1 MPGRQPH
8 RAQTKEVV
16 KRMATV
22 HGVNLSP
29 YVRKVRIALREKG
42 IAYELNP
49 VIPMNVSADFKKI
62 SPLGKIPVYSPREG
76 VDIPDSSVII
86 AYLERVQPKP
96 ALYPEKA
103 EDMARAL
110 FLEEYVDGAF
120 IPAGGTVFF
129 QRFVRPRLLGEA
141 TDEALVNTA
150 LTETMP
156 PMLAYL
162 NEQLG
167 GREFL
172 VGKSLTVADIATVSP
187 FVNLLHVGE
196 KVDAGRY
203 PHLAGYLTRLF
214 ERPSIKELITEEQ
227 QAYSVAA

>member
-1 MPGRQPH
+1 
-8 RAQTKEVV
+8 
-16 KRMATV
+16 MATV

-42 IAYELNP
+42 IEYDINP
-49 VIPMNVSADFKKI
+49 VVPLNVGADFKKI

-76 VDIPDSSVII
+76 VNIPDSSVII

-96 ALYPEKA
+96 ALYPEKP

-110 FLEEYVDGAF
+110 FLEEYIDGAF

-129 QRFVRPRLLGEA
+129 QRFVRPRFLGEA
-141 TDEALVNTA
+141 TDDKLVNTA

-162 NEQLG
+162 NEQLA

-172 VGKSLTVADIATVSP
+172 VGNALSVADIATVSP

-196 KVDAGRY
+196 KVDAGLY
-203 PHLAGYLTRLF
+203 PHLAKHIARLF
-214 ERPSIKELITEEQ
+214 ERPSIKELIAEEQ
-227 QAYSVAA
+227 QAYSLAA